1 MPSPTPSTTP
11 DPATYALLR
20 LTLTP
25 GLGPV
30 LISRA
35 LAAFGSPEA
44 ILAANEHAL
53 RRIKGIGD
61 DKSRQIVA
69 GFADSARRADD
80 ELALAESL
88 NARILAIHDPAYPPL
103 LRQIPDPPPILTIRG
118 DFCLGIGYAG
128 SPSRSSGAEPQ
139 STQNQAINSSDSPSP
154 ACPGSPSPAPMDQYP
169 IAIVGSRA
177 CTQYGM
183 EQAER
188 FSMALAQCGL
198 TIVSGGARGVDT
210 AAHRAAL
217 RVKGRTLAVLGC
229 GLAECYPAENKDL
242 FDQIAAG
249 SGAIISEL
257 PLRTPPNAENFPAR
271 NRIISGLSLG
281 VLVVE
286 AGRRS
291 GALITARQAAEDHG
305 REVFALPARV
315 DSAAAQGS
323 LDLLKSGGAQLVTHP
338 DDILQ
343 ALESP
348 ARHHFQGTHEA
359 RFAPARD
366 PDSLFVAESDS
377 ALHASKPS
385 ALPSPA
391 PSTPS
396 ALSPLQSSILEALDK
411 PRGIDDLARII
422 AADPGQLRAEIT
434 ILELRKRVAR
444 KGTILERITRP

>member
-1 MPSPTPSTTP
+1 MPSP

-44 ILAANEHAL
+44 ILAANEYAL

-69 GFADSARRADD
+69 GFADSARQADA
-80 ELALAESL
+80 ELALADQL
-88 NARILAIHDPAYPPL
+88 NVRILAIHDPAYPPL

-118 DFCLGIGYAG
+118 DF
-128 SPSRSSGAEPQ
+128 SGHA
-139 STQNQAINSSDSPSP
+139 
-154 ACPGSPSPAPMDQYP
+154 GSPSPAPLDHYP

-229 GLAECYPAENKDL
+229 GLAECYPPDNKDL

-359 RFAPARD
+359 RYAP
-366 PDSLFVAESDS
+366 LFTPESDTPGMRLGES
-377 ALHASKPS
+377 RG
-385 ALPSPA
+385 LPSPA
-391 PSTPS
+391 PTTPPS
-396 ALSPLQSSILEALDK
+396 SLSPLQSSILEALDK

-444 KGTILERITRP
+444 KGTILERIAPR